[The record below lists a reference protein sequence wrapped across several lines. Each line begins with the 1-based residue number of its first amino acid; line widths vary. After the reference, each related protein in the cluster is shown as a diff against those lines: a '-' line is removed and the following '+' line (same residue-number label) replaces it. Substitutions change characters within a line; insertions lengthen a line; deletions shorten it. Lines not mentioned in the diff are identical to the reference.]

1 MVQRPW
7 VWSIAAQWALVLEE
21 LFNTILQSRASTF
34 TSVKALIATEVMRVS
49 NQLTQ
54 CLLICFTAFTWGSS
68 LFTESAVTEQYA
80 GVNFTASGQVK

>member
-1 MVQRPW
+1 
-7 VWSIAAQWALVLEE
+7 
-21 LFNTILQSRASTF
+21 
-34 TSVKALIATEVMRVS
+34 MRVS

-54 CLLICFTAFTWGSS
+54 CLLIRFTAFTWGSS